1 LDHCA
6 WNGVKAETI
15 TKSLTHCEFPTNST
29 INSQHEIDT
38 NLEEIKILI
47 TIAKNR
53 QIIDEQV
60 SVDKFIN

>member
-6 WNGVKAETI
+6 WNDVKAETV
-15 TKSLTHCEFPTNST
+15 TKSSTHCGFPTNST
-29 INSQHEIDT
+29 INSQHETDT

-53 QIIDEQV
+53 QIIDEEV